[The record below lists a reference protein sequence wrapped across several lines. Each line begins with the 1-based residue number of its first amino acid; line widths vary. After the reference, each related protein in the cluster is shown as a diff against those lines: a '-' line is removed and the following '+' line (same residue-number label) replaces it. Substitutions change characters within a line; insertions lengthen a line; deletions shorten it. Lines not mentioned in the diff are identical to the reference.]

1 MPFPLSKVSIKKGNI
16 LFTFLLRF
24 IHISITFGC
33 YVIINFELVKLK
45 QKSFMKSNFSK
56 LVLFVFVVLTG
67 TLPLLA
73 QAQKAIS
80 GKVISSANGQTV
92 ASASVIVKGAKN
104 GASTS
109 AEGTFTITA
118 NVGDVL
124 VISGVGIKTLEY
136 KVTASASQVISVDV
150 ETRELSE
157 VVVTALGIKKEAKR
171 LGYSIQEVKG
181 ADLVK
186 AREPNAINSLVGKV
200 AGLAVGAS
208 PEILGR
214 PQVLLRGIGV
224 NFYVVDGVPINS
236 DTWNISPDDIES
248 FSILKGPTA
257 SALYGNRAING
268 AIIIN
273 TKKGTK
279 DKRGFSVEF
288 NSSVMVES
296 GFNAIPK
303 VQDDYG
309 PGDHGKYA
317 FADGRGGGLNDGDY
331 DIWGPKFEGQSI
343 PQYDS
348 PIDPITGKRTGTP
361 WIARGKNNLDRFIQ
375 PGLLNTTNIAVSASN
390 EKSDIRFS
398 LTHTGQKGIVPNTQL
413 DGINFNSSIGYN
425 FSPKLRFDANINYS
439 RQFTPNVPDV
449 NYGPNSMIYNVII
462 WGGADWNIDDMKN
475 YWQPGKEG
483 VQQIYAEYQRYNNP
497 WFLVKEWLR
506 GHYKNDFY
514 GYMTL
519 NYKVTKDLEITG
531 RSSVTSYDLF
541 RSEKFPYSATSYGR
555 EEARGDY
562 REDDRKLFENNTE
575 VLAKYNKNFFKGL
588 NVSALAGA
596 NMRTM
601 KYNSNFVSTNYLNV
615 PGIYSFANS
624 RNPVVA
630 SNFASEMIVGSVYG
644 SVDVS
649 LWKYLNLSATI
660 RNDKSSAIPGS
671 KGGTYPSLSASTVLT
686 DYLELPS
693 AISFLKFKA
702 AYANVRDGGTVS
714 FVGPSS
720 YPVGYGSAYTSSYDG
735 PSYNLVSNVYSTP
748 LNYNNTTAAYY
759 TDNLYDDIRTASRTN
774 YETGFEI
781 RFLKN
786 RLAIEPTIFQYID
799 GPQIFRNPISQ
810 TTGYTGIFINA
821 AKYAT
826 KGMELVVS
834 GTPIMKKDFTWDV
847 NFNWGTYRQT
857 YAELPA
863 DSIQVGA
870 LYVKKGDRLDIYQGN
885 KFVRTPD
892 GQIVNDAGGRPIVL
906 PKSQF
911 IGYSSPD
918 WSWGFINKFRYKGVT
933 LSIQF
938 DGRVGGQM
946 ENYIRKQTF
955 RGGRHIETI
964 QGKLGAARYQDY
976 LGVKTYV
983 GEGVKIV
990 SGTPKYDAVT
1000 GKLTNA
1006 KELTF
1011 APNDIK
1017 TYAQDYVSR
1026 FNGNTEGNLMSK
1038 TFSKLREITLGYSLS
1053 PKMISKTP
1061 FKTASISFVAR
1072 NLFYFVDK
1080 KHNDVDLDQYA
1091 GSQNS
1096 TSLQSPTVKRF
1107 GFNLNLV
1114 F

>member
-1 MPFPLSKVSIKKGNI
+1 
-16 LFTFLLRF
+16 
-24 IHISITFGC
+24 
-33 YVIINFELVKLK
+33 
-45 QKSFMKSNFSK
+45 MKSNFSK
-56 LVLFVFVVLTG
+56 FMLLVCIVLTG
-67 TLPLLA
+67 FLPQLA
-73 QAQKAIS
+73 QAQKAIT
-80 GKVISSANGQTV
+80 GKVISSSTGQTI
-92 ASASVIVKGAKN
+92 ASASVVVKGAKN
-104 GASTS
+104 GSMTS
-109 AEGTFTITA
+109 AEGVFVLNA

-124 VISGVGIKTLEY
+124 IVSGVGIKTFEF
-136 KVTASASQVISVDV
+136 KVTAAGTQIISVDA
-150 ETRELSE
+150 ETKELSE

-186 AREPNAINSLVGKV
+186 AREPNAVNSLVGKV
-200 AGLAVGAS
+200 AGLAVGPS

-236 DTWNISPDDIES
+236 DTWNISPDDIET

-288 NSSVMVES
+288 NSSVMVEN
-296 GFNAIPK
+296 GFIAIPK
-303 VQDDYG
+303 VQDEYG
-309 PGDHGKYA
+309 PGDHGRYA
-317 FADGRGGGLNDGDY
+317 FVDGRGGGLNDGDY
-331 DIWGPKFEGQSI
+331 DVWGPKFEGQLI

-348 PIDPITGKRTGTP
+348 PLDPVTGVRKGTP
-361 WIARGKNNLDRFIQ
+361 WVARGKDNLNRFIQ
-375 PGLLNTTNIAVSASN
+375 PGMINTTNISVASST

-398 LTHTGQKGIVPNTQL
+398 LTHTGQKGIVPNTKL

-425 FSPKLRFDANINYS
+425 FSPKLRFDANINYN

-449 NYGPNSMIYNVII
+449 NYGPNSMIYNIII

-506 GHYKNDFY
+506 GHQKNDFY

-519 NYKVTKDLEITG
+519 NYKMNKNLEFTG
-531 RSSVTSYDLF
+531 RTSVTSYDLF

-575 VLAKYNKNFFKGL
+575 VLVKYNKNFLNGL
-588 NVSALAGA
+588 NVSALGGA

-601 KYNSNFVSTNYLNV
+601 KYNSSFVSTNYLNV
-615 PGIYSFANS
+615 PGIYTFANS

-630 SNFASEMIVGSVYG
+630 SNFGSSMIVGSIYG
-644 SVDVS
+644 SLDVS
-649 LWKYLNLSATI
+649 LWKYLNINATI

-671 KGGTYPSLSASTVLT
+671 KGSTYPSLSASTVLT
-686 DYLELPS
+686 DYLNLPD

-702 AYANVRDGGTVS
+702 AYANVRDGGTSS
-714 FVGPSS
+714 FIGPSS
-720 YPVGYGSAYTSSYDG
+720 YPVGYGSAYTTSYDG
-735 PSYNLVSNVYSTP
+735 PTYNLVNNTYSTP

-759 TDNLYDDIRTASRTN
+759 TDNLYDDIKTASRTN
-774 YETGFEI
+774 LETGFEI

-786 RLAIEPTIFQYID
+786 RLAFEPTFFQYID

-810 TTGYTGIFINA
+810 TTGYSGIFINA
-821 AKYAT
+821 AKYKT
-826 KGMELVVS
+826 RGMELVVS
-834 GTPIMKKDFTWDV
+834 GTPIMKKDFSWDV
-847 NFNWGTYRQT
+847 NLNWGTYRQT

-892 GQIVNDAGGRPIVL
+892 GQIVNDAGGRPIIL

-918 WSWGFINKFRYKGVT
+918 WSWGLINKFRYK
-933 LSIQF
+933 SINLTIQV

-964 QGKLGAARYQDY
+964 EGALGAARFQDY
-976 LGVKTYV
+976 KGVKTYV

-1006 KELTF
+1006 KDLTF

-1017 TYAQDYVSR
+1017 TFAQDYVSR
-1026 FNGNTEGNLMSK
+1026 YNGNTEGNLMNK

-1053 PKMISKTP
+1053 PKMMTRTP
-1061 FKTASISFVAR
+1061 FKTASISLVGR
-1072 NLFYFVDK
+1072 NLFYFKEK
-1080 KHNDVDLDQYA
+1080 KHRDVDLDQYA

-1096 TSLQSPTVKRF
+1096 TSLQSPTVKRY
-1107 GFNLNLV
+1107 GVNLNLV